1 MNHVPK
7 YGSPNVAILSQKKY
21 MLSEENNQCSVIKF
35 LFFVNN
41 VSCKVKKENLFQE
54 KKEIIFY

>member
-35 LFFVNN
+35 SFFVNN
-41 VSCKVKKENLFQE
+41 VSCKVKKDNLFQD
-54 KKEIIFY
+54 KK